1 MEYHKLT
8 AEDIENLRPMI
19 ADPEHFITEVTGH
32 WDHDQFKTVRAMPD
46 LDLVIQ
52 PTTADG
58 RQAIYLHASTS
69 HALGYCAGNISTN
82 AGGLKAIKYGVTREH
97 IREVKVAL
105 TDGKVYKFGSK
116 SVK

>member
-19 ADPEHFITEVTGH
+19 ADPERFITEVTGH
-32 WDHDQFKTVRAMPD
+32 WDHDQSKTVRAMLD

-52 PTTADG
+52 PTTAYG

-69 HALGYCAGNISTN
+69 HALGYCSRQHQPPA
-82 AGGLKAIKYGVTREH
+82 A
-97 IREVKVAL
+97 
-105 TDGKVYKFGSK
+105 
-116 SVK
+116 